1 MDGTEV
7 GLVSDLQIKVEKPSI
22 VCPAEATERR
32 SLFLSN
38 MDQVLIF
45 TVETVHFFGM
55 NPQKSVEDVVC
66 SIKKA
71 LSRLLISYDFMAGRL
86 KLNPEQ
92 GRFEIDCN
100 GSGALFAEAYSE
112 LSIADLQDIAYPNP
126 ALKQLV
132 LQEHDTHTVE
142 DTPLCSL
149 QVVTRFKCGGFTI
162 GLGTNHA
169 VADGLS
175 AVHFLQ
181 NLASLAAGKD
191 LAVIPYTDRNL
202 LRARSPPRIEY
213 DHPEFIKLEE
223 IPKSGTPFTKRVDDI
238 SEADFSLAQPSN
250 GHIFKLFHV
259 SNDMLNRLKL
269 KAVQDGNLEKCS
281 GFEAVTAYL
290 WQTRTIALEMQ
301 PEEKSAVLF
310 AVDMRP
316 RMKPPLPTE
325 YVGNA
330 VLPAYANA
338 SAKEIERQPLS
349 FCVQKVQ
356 EGVRR
361 MTDSYLRSCI
371 DWGEVYK
378 GIPRTDQGGMFI
390 SSWWRL
396 GFEEIKYPWGKPLY
410 SGPVIHARVD
420 IVLLL
425 PNKEKNGVNIFLALQ
440 PHHMSK
446 FEELFSQIVET

>member
-1 MDGTEV
+1 MDGTKV
-7 GLVSDLQIKVEKPSI
+7 GLVSDLQMKVEKPSI
-22 VCPAEATERR
+22 VYPAEATERR

-45 TVETVHFFGM
+45 TVESVNFFGM
-55 NPQKSVEDVVC
+55 NPQKSFEDAVC
-66 SIKKA
+66 TIKRA

-112 LSIADLQDIAYPNP
+112 LSITDLQDIAYPNP

-132 LQEHDTHTVE
+132 LQEHETSTVE

-149 QVVTRFKCGGFTI
+149 QVTRFKCAGFTI

-175 AVHFLQ
+175 VVHFLQ

-202 LRARSPPRIEY
+202 LRARSPPQ
-213 DHPEFIKLEE
+213 
-223 IPKSGTPFTKRVDDI
+223 
-238 SEADFSLAQPSN
+238 ADFGASSLEQPSN

-269 KAVQDGNLEKCS
+269 KAMQDGNLKKCS

-290 WQTRTIALEMQ
+290 WQTRTIALDMQ

-310 AVDMRP
+310 AVDM
-316 RMKPPLPTE
+316 
-325 YVGNA
+325 
-330 VLPAYANA
+330 
-338 SAKEIERQPLS
+338 
-349 FCVQKVQ
+349 
-356 EGVRR
+356 
-361 MTDSYLRSCI
+361 
-371 DWGEVYK
+371 
-378 GIPRTDQGGMFI
+378 
-390 SSWWRL
+390 
-396 GFEEIKYPWGKPLY
+396 
-410 SGPVIHARVD
+410 
-420 IVLLL
+420 
-425 PNKEKNGVNIFLALQ
+425 
-440 PHHMSK
+440 
-446 FEELFSQIVET
+446 